1 MLYRTKGLPARIGL
15 LAVSLAFVGCS
26 YVKRDDF
33 DSQIAQVREDMHTEM
48 DAGDRALASRID
60 ANDARMADLEA
71 RLMQFDAELGSLQ
84 EQFDLTIER
93 LETAIRF
100 NTPVYFA
107 FDDDALRQQDRPL
120 LERFTQVVLEYYP
133 STVITVEGF
142 TDPAGEANYNLFLG
156 QRRADAVREYLI
168 EQGLA
173 PELVKAVSYG
183 EQTQRLIQ
191 ADGHGPG
198 DTGWQ
203 NRRVVLVID
212 HGDPSRA
219 RGLVATTESL

>member
-1 MLYRTKGLPARIGL
+1 MLYRTKGIPARIGL
-15 LAVSLAFVGCS
+15 LALSIAFVGCS
-26 YVKRDDF
+26 YVKRDDLNGQF
-33 DSQIAQVREDMHTEM
+33 AQVREDMQAEM
-48 DAGDRALASRID
+48 DAGDRGLASRMD
-60 ANDARMADLEA
+60 ASDARVADLEA

-84 EQFDLTIER
+84 EQFDLTVER

-107 FDDDALRQQDRPL
+107 FDDADLRAQDRPL

-156 QRRADAVREYLI
+156 QKRADAVREYLVA
-168 EQGLA
+168 QGLA

-183 EQTQRLIQ
+183 EQTQRLIR

-198 DTGWQ
+198 DPGWQ

-219 RGLVATTESL
+219 RGLVTDG